1 MDLEKKILSDI
12 TVHMKYARYMEKEQ
26 RRENWDEL
34 VTRNM
39 SMHIKKFPSLEQE
52 IRENYKFVYNKQVLP
67 SMRSMQFGGKPIEVS
82 PNRIFNCAYTPADD
96 PRVFGEIMFLLLGG
110 TGVGYS
116 VQNHHVDSLPEI
128 HKPSTKRT
136 RRFLIGHPSERR
148 ETSYI
153 RWQSSGPTTT

>member
-39 SMHIKKFPSLEQE
+39 NMHIKKFPSLEQE

-96 PRVFGEIMFLLLGG
+96 PS
-110 TGVGYS
+110 S
-116 VQNHHVDSLPEI
+116 VRRDYVLASWRNRCWLFST
-128 HKPSTKRT
+128 KPSCR
-136 RRFLIGHPSERR
+136 
-148 ETSYI
+148 
-153 RWQSSGPTTT
+153 